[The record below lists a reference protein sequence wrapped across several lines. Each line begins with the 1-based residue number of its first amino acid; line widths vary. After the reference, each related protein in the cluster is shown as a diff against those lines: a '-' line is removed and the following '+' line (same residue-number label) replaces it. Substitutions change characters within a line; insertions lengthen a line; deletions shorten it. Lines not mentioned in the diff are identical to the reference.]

1 MFDVMLKYVP
11 TRLMYQVIPTMFV
24 NTIDAYLD
32 GLLDEQDIKDL
43 IGYTK
48 VAEKGLVSLEY
59 AIEIMHCIANEQ
71 PYDKKKMLALRNW
84 AVGNPT
90 KQAVDS

>member
-11 TRLMYQVIPTMFV
+11 PRIMYQVIPTMFV
-24 NTIDAYLD
+24 NTIDAYIDGILD
-32 GLLDEQDIKDL
+32 DQDIRDL
-43 IGYTK
+43 IGYIK

-59 AIEIMHCIANEQ
+59 AIEIMHSIANEQ

-84 AVGNPT
+84 AVGNPA
-90 KQAVDS
+90 KQAFD

>member
-11 TRLMYQVIPTMFV
+11 PRIMYQVIPTMFV
-24 NTIDAYLD
+24 NTIDAYIDGILD
-32 GLLDEQDIKDL
+32 DQEIRDL
-43 IGYTK
+43 VGYIK

-84 AVGNPT
+84 AVGNPA
-90 KQAVDS
+90 KQAFE